1 MDVQQQLLGR
11 HGNKISHQLKT
22 KKYKV
27 LKETEFCIHMFEV
40 FFVTLNSL
48 FDYDNKESSLSWDY
62 QTNDLV
68 ILL

>member
-1 MDVQQQLLGR
+1 MDVQQQLLGG

-27 LKETEFCIHMFEV
+27 FKETEFCIHMF
-40 FFVTLNSL
+40 FFVTLISL

-62 QTNDLV
+62 QTNDLE

>member
-40 FFVTLNSL
+40 FFVTLISFSIMITKSNFYRETIKL
-48 FDYDNKESSLSWDY
+48 MIW
-62 QTNDLV
+62 
-68 ILL
+68 

>member
-40 FFVTLNSL
+40 FSL
-48 FDYDNKESSLSWDY
+48 LWFRFSIMITKSNFYRTIKLMIW
-62 QTNDLV
+62 
-68 ILL
+68 